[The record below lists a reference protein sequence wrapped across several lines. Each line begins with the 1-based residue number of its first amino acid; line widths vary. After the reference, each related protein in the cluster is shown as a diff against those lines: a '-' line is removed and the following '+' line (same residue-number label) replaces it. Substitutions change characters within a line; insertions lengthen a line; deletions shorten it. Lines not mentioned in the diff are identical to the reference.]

1 MNKLDETN
9 LPQMI
14 AQAAKEQSFETPK
27 LDTEAV
33 IREAARRKLRRQ
45 LIILTVGGLLMLAVL
60 LTEAVRGLLGG
71 IGTQGY
77 WLAVVIA
84 GYIGMAVPV
93 GLAAVVLFC
102 RELERQQKKGVFR

>member
-14 AQAAKEQSFETPK
+14 AQAAKEQHVETPK

-60 LTEAVRGLLGG
+60 LTEAVRK
-71 IGTQGY
+71 
-77 WLAVVIA
+77 
-84 GYIGMAVPV
+84 
-93 GLAAVVLFC
+93 
-102 RELERQQKKGVFR
+102 RRKKGDASPRGEA